1 MNPLAYLKLG
11 LFVACMAFLAWVY
24 WLYNSREN
32 LILQN
37 EQYKIAQ
44 AETLATMEKIKQQR
58 DNDIKA
64 LDNVIEAKKKALA
77 NMKAINEQ
85 LKGLQDAQTAEVLKK
100 TVLLLNQKNKVKNE
114 KN

>member
-1 MNPLAYLKLG
+1 MNPLTYLKISL
-11 LFVACMAFLAWVY
+11 LLALMAFLAWVY

-37 EQYKIAQ
+37 AQYKVAQ

-64 LDNVIEAKKKALA
+64 LDNVIISNKKALA

-100 TVLLLNQKNKVKNE
+100 TVSLLNQKNKVKNE

>member
-1 MNPLAYLKLG
+1 MNILSHLKLAPYIV
-11 LFVACMAFLAWVY
+11 LAVFLAWVY

-37 EQYKIAQ
+37 AQYKVAQ

-64 LDNVIEAKKKALA
+64 LDSVINANKKALE

-100 TVLLLNQKNKVKNE
+100 TVLLLNKKNRVKNE